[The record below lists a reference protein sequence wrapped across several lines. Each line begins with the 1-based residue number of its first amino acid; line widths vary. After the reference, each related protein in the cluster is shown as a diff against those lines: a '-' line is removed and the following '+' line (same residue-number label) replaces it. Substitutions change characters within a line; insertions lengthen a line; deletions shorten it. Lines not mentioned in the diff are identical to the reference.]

1 MKFSLDI
8 CCVVQWFLK
17 MLKLVLR
24 VKILCLVYTLPEIML
39 LRMTR
44 GSSSEMYSMRNIVH
58 KGGSLAVKIGL
69 LTFGNHDYPNL
80 LCSLSQVLL

>member
-24 VKILCLVYTLPEIML
+24 VKMLCLVYTLLEIML
-39 LRMTR
+39 LRMT
-44 GSSSEMYSMRNIVH
+44 GESSSEMYSMRNTVH
-58 KGGSLAVKIGL
+58 KGGFFAVKIGL
-69 LTFGNHDYPNL
+69 TFENHDYPNL
-80 LCSLSQVLL
+80 LCSFSQVLL